1 MTDPSTTAAPP
12 RERRTPGLFVAA
24 LPVVLMLALMITG
37 TVWLGLDPVV
47 LLVAACVV
55 AGAIALWIGVTW
67 DEMLAGMRS
76 KIDAAMPAL
85 LILISIGMLIGTWT
99 LSGTIPMIVDW
110 GLKAIQP
117 SWIVV
122 LAFLITMVVS
132 TVTGTSW
139 GAVGTVGVALIGVA
153 GGLGVS
159 LPMTAGAIISGAYFG
174 DKMSPMSDTTNLAP
188 AVAGSTLFE
197 HIRHLLYTTGPAAV
211 LAGVLYLVLG
221 RTQHADGQAAQRT
234 EALRDVLEQGFHFNL
249 LLLLPPAVV
258 LLGAVM
264 KKPPLPTIIASS
276 AVAGALGGIFQGF
289 SLQQICS
296 AAATGFTS
304 SMLSGHGGIDL
315 QHLPEAAQTLLDR
328 GGMSSMATT
337 MLIGLAGFAFAGIL
351 TVTGC
356 LDVLMH
362 RLLGKV
368 RRTGGIILA
377 TALSSVATALAMGVS
392 YLAIIVPGQAFRDVY
407 PERGLAPKNLSRT
420 LEDSGTVFVPLVPW
434 TEAATYMSATLGVA
448 TMAYAPYA
456 FLNYFGVIIAVI
468 CGYTGFGIARQE
480 PVRRSAEEPVPFA
493 AQAEEPVVVRG

>member
-1 MTDPSTTAAPP
+1 MTDSSTAAAPP
-12 RERRTPGLFVAA
+12 RERRTPGLLVAA
-24 LPVVLMLALMITG
+24 LPVVLMLIVMIAG

-47 LLVAACVV
+47 LLVASCAVTGV
-55 AGAIALWIGVTW
+55 IARWLGVTW
-67 DEMLAGMRS
+67 DEMLTGIRS

-122 LAFLITMVVS
+122 LSFLITMVVS

-139 GAVGTVGVALIGVA
+139 GSVGTVGVALIGVA

-188 AVAGSTLFE
+188 AVAGSSLFE

-211 LAGVLYLVLG
+211 LSCVLYFFLG
-221 RTQHADGQAAQRT
+221 RAQHADGQAARRT
-234 EALRDVLEQGFHFNL
+234 DALRGVLEQGFHFNL

-258 LLGAVM
+258 LVGAIA
-264 KKPPLPTIIASS
+264 KKPPLPTIIVSS
-276 AVAGALGGIFQGF
+276 AVAGILGGVFQGF
-289 SLQQICS
+289 SLQQIGSS
-296 AAATGFTS
+296 ASTGFTV
-304 SMLSGHGGIDL
+304 SMLSGHGGVDP
-315 QHLPEAAQTLLDR
+315 QHLSAAAGTLLNR
-328 GGMSSMATT
+328 GGMASMAST

-351 TVTGC
+351 TETGC

-362 RLLGKV
+362 RLLAKV

-377 TALSSVATALAMGVS
+377 TALTSVGTALAMGVS
-392 YLAIIVPGQAFRDVY
+392 YLTIIVPGQAFRDIY

-434 TEAATYMSATLGVA
+434 TEAATYMSTTLGVA

-480 PVRRSAEEPVPFA
+480 PVRRTAVEPAPA
-493 AQAEEPVVVRG
+493 AV

>member
-1 MTDPSTTAAPP
+1 MTDPTAAATPP
-12 RERRTPGLFVAA
+12 RVRRTPGLLVAA
-24 LPVVLMLALMITG
+24 LPVLLMLTLMITG
-37 TVWLGLDPVV
+37 TVWLDLDPVV
-47 LLVAACVV
+47 LLVTACAVTGV
-55 AGAIALWIGVTW
+55 IARRLGVTW
-67 DEMLAGMRS
+67 NEMLVGIRS

-122 LAFLITMVVS
+122 LSFLITMVVS

-139 GAVGTVGVALIGVA
+139 GSVGTVGVALIGVA

-159 LPMTAGAIISGAYFG
+159 LPMTAGAIVSGAYFG
-174 DKMSPMSDTTNLAP
+174 DKMSPMSDTTNLSP

-197 HIRHLLYTTGPAAV
+197 HIRHLLYTTGPAAI
-211 LAGVLYLVLG
+211 LACVLYLFLG

-234 EALRDVLEQGFHFNL
+234 EALRAVLEHGFHFNL

-258 LLGAVM
+258 LAGAIT
-264 KKPPLPTIIASS
+264 KKPPLPTIIVSS
-276 AVAGALGGIFQGF
+276 AVAGVLGGVFQGF

-296 AAATGFTS
+296 SASTGFTA
-304 SMLSGHGGIDL
+304 SMLSGHGGIDPR
-315 QHLPEAAQTLLDR
+315 HLSAAAGTLLNR
-328 GGMSSMATT
+328 GGMASMAST

-351 TVTGC
+351 TETGC

-362 RLLGKV
+362 RLLAKV

-377 TALSSVATALAMGVS
+377 TALTSVGTALAMGVS
-392 YLAIIVPGQAFRDVY
+392 YLTIIVPGQAFRDIY

-434 TEAATYMSATLGVA
+434 TEAATYMSTTLGVA

-480 PVRRSAEEPVPFA
+480 PVRRSVEEPTPA
-493 AQAEEPVVVRG
+493 AL

>member
-1 MTDPSTTAAPP
+1 MTDSSAVAAPQ
-12 RERRTPGLFVAA
+12 RERRTPSLFVAA
-24 LPVVLMLALMITG
+24 LPVVLMLILMIAG
-37 TVWLGLDPVV
+37 SVRLGLDPVV
-47 LLVAACVV
+47 LLLASCVV
-55 AGAIALWIGVTW
+55 TGVIASRLGVTW
-67 DEMLAGMRS
+67 DEMVAGIRS

-99 LSGTIPMIVDW
+99 LGGTIPMIVDW
-110 GLKAIQP
+110 GLRVIEP

-122 LAFLITMVVS
+122 LSFLITMVVS

-139 GAVGTVGVALIGVA
+139 GSVGTVGVALVGVA

-159 LPMTAGAIISGAYFG
+159 LPLTAGAIISGAYFG
-174 DKMSPMSDTTNLAP
+174 DKMSPLSDTTNLAP

-211 LAGVLYLVLG
+211 ISCVLYLVLG
-221 RTQHADGQAAQRT
+221 RTQHADGQAVQRT
-234 EALRDVLEQGFHFNL
+234 ENLQHVLEQGFHFNL

-258 LLGAVM
+258 LLGAVT
-264 KKPPLPTIIASS
+264 KKPALPTIIVSS
-276 AVAGALGGIFQGF
+276 VLAGAMGAVFQGF

-296 AAATGFTS
+296 AASTGFTTT
-304 SMLSGHGGIDL
+304 MLSGHGGIDP
-315 QHLPEAAQTLLDR
+315 QHLPAAVDTLLNR

-351 TVTGC
+351 TETGC

-362 RLLGKV
+362 RLLAKV

-377 TALSSVATALAMGVS
+377 TALSSVGAAFAMGVS
-392 YLAIIVPGQAFRDVY
+392 YLTIIVPGQAFRDVY

-434 TEAATYMSATLGVA
+434 TEAATYMSTTLGVA
-448 TMAYAPYA
+448 TVAYAPYA
-456 FLNYFGVIIAVI
+456 FLNYLGVLIAIV
-468 CGYTGFGIARQE
+468 CGYTGFGIARRS
-480 PVRRSAEEPVPFA
+480 PVRRSAGEPEA
-493 AQAEEPVVVRG
+493 AAV

>member
-1 MTDPSTTAAPP
+1 MTDPSTAAAPP
-12 RERRTPGLFVAA
+12 RERRTPGLLVAA
-24 LPVVLMLALMITG
+24 LPVVLMLTLMIAG

-55 AGAIALWIGVTW
+55 AGVIAWRLGVTW
-67 DEMLAGMRS
+67 DEMLGGIRE

-110 GLKAIQP
+110 GLKVIEP

-139 GAVGTVGVALIGVA
+139 GSVGTVGVALIGVA
-153 GGLGVS
+153 DGLGVS
-159 LPMTAGAIISGAYFG
+159 LPMTAGAIVSGAYFG

-221 RTQHADGQAAQRT
+221 RTQHADAHAAQRT
-234 EALRDVLEQGFHFNL
+234 DALHAVLEQGFHFNL

-258 LLGAVM
+258 LAGALM
-264 KKPPLPTIIASS
+264 KKPPLPVIIASS
-276 AVAGALGGIFQGF
+276 AVAGILGAAVQGF
-289 SLQQICS
+289 SLQQVS
-296 AAATGFTS
+296 ASASTGFTT
-304 SMLSGHGGIDL
+304 SMLGGHGGVDPH
-315 QHLPEAAQTLLDR
+315 HLPAAVGTLLNR
-328 GGMSSMATT
+328 GGMSSMVSTV
-337 MLIGLAGFAFAGIL
+337 LIGLAGFAFAGIL
-351 TVTGC
+351 TETGC
-356 LDVLMH
+356 LDVLMR

-377 TALSSVATALAMGVS
+377 TSMSSVGAAFAMGVS
-392 YLAIIVPGQAFRDVY
+392 YLTIIVPGQAFKDVY
-407 PERGLAPKNLSRT
+407 PQRGLAPKNLSRT

-434 TEAATYMSATLGVA
+434 TEAATYMSTTLGVA

-480 PVRRSAEEPVPFA
+480 PARQAAEEPVPTT
-493 AQAEEPVVVRG
+493 V

>member
-1 MTDPSTTAAPP
+1 MTDSSAAAPP
-12 RERRTPGLFVAA
+12 RERRTPGLLVAA
-24 LPVVLMLALMITG
+24 LPVVLMLIVMIAG

-47 LLVAACVV
+47 LLVTACAVTGV
-55 AGAIALWIGVTW
+55 IARWLGVTW
-67 DEMLAGMRS
+67 DEMLMGIRS
-76 KIDAAMPAL
+76 KIDDAMPAL

-122 LAFLITMVVS
+122 LSFLITMIVS

-139 GAVGTVGVALIGVA
+139 GSVGTVGVALIGVA

-211 LAGVLYLVLG
+211 LSCVLYLFLG
-221 RTQHADGQAAQRT
+221 RGQHADGLAARRT
-234 EALRDVLEQGFHFNL
+234 ADLRAVLEHGFHFNL
-249 LLLLPPAVV
+249 LLLLPPAVILV
-258 LLGAVM
+258 GAVM

-276 AVAGALGGIFQGF
+276 AVAGILGGVLQGF
-289 SLQQICS
+289 SLQQIGSS
-296 AAATGFTS
+296 ASTGFTV
-304 SMLSGHGGIDL
+304 SMLSGHGGIDP
-315 QHLPEAAQTLLDR
+315 HHVSAAAGTLLNR
-328 GGMSSMATT
+328 GGMASMAST

-351 TVTGC
+351 TETGC

-362 RLLGKV
+362 RLLTKV

-377 TALSSVATALAMGVS
+377 TALTSVGTALSMGVS
-392 YLAIIVPGQAFRDVY
+392 YLTIIVPGQAFRDIY

-434 TEAATYMSATLGVA
+434 TEAATYMSTTLGVA

-468 CGYTGFGIARQE
+468 CGYTGIGIARQE
-480 PVRRSAEEPVPFA
+480 PVRRTTGEPAPA
-493 AQAEEPVVVRG
+493 AAV

>member
-1 MTDPSTTAAPP
+1 MTDSPVAAPPP
-12 RERRTPGLFVAA
+12 RERRVPGLFVAA
-24 LPVVLMLALMITG
+24 LPVVLMLTLMITG
-37 TVWLGLDPVV
+37 TVWLDLDPVV
-47 LLVAACVV
+47 LLVAACAVTGV
-55 AGAIALWIGVTW
+55 IAWRLGVGW
-67 DEMLAGMRS
+67 DRMLVGIRS

-85 LILISIGMLIGTWT
+85 LILVSIGMLIGTWT

-122 LAFLITMVVS
+122 LSFLITMVVS

-139 GAVGTVGVALIGVA
+139 GSVGTVGVALIGVA

-159 LPMTAGAIISGAYFG
+159 LPMTAGAIVSGAYFG

-197 HIRHLLYTTGPAAV
+197 HIRHLLWTTGPAAV
-211 LAGVLYLVLG
+211 LSCVLYLVLG

-234 EALRDVLEQGFHFNL
+234 EALQNLLEQGFHFNL
-249 LLLLPPAVV
+249 LLLLPPAVILV
-258 LLGAVM
+258 GAIM

-276 AVAGALGGIFQGF
+276 AVAGLLGGVFQGF
-289 SLQQICS
+289 SLRQICAS
-296 AAATGFTS
+296 ASTGFTT
-304 SMLSGHGGIDL
+304 SMLDGHGGIDPGQL
-315 QHLPEAAQTLLDR
+315 SQAAGTLLNR
-328 GGMSSMATT
+328 GGMASMAST

-351 TVTGC
+351 TETGC

-362 RLLGKV
+362 RLLARV

-377 TALSSVATALAMGVS
+377 TALSSVGAAFAMGVS
-392 YLAIIVPGQAFRDVY
+392 YLTIIVPGQAFRDVY

-434 TEAATYMSATLGVA
+434 TEAATYMSTTLGVA

-468 CGYTGFGIARQE
+468 CGYTGIGIARQA
-480 PVRRSAEEPVPFA
+480 PVRRAERTEPVGA
-493 AQAEEPVVVRG
+493 AV

>member
-1 MTDPSTTAAPP
+1 MTDPSAVVAPP

-24 LPVVLMLALMITG
+24 LPVVLMLAVMITG

-67 DEMLAGMRS
+67 DEMLAGIRS

-85 LILISIGMLIGTWT
+85 LILVSIGMLIGTWT

-110 GLKAIQP
+110 GLKSIQP

-211 LAGVLYLVLG
+211 LACVLYLILG
-221 RTQHADGQAAQRT
+221 RTQHADGHAAQRT
-234 EALRDVLEQGFHFNL
+234 EALQDVLEQGFHFNL
-249 LLLLPPAVV
+249 LLLLPPLVV

-296 AAATGFTS
+296 AASTGFTS
-304 SMLSGHGGIDL
+304 SMLSGHGGIDP
-315 QHLPEAAQTLLDR
+315 QHLPEAADTLLNR

-351 TVTGC
+351 TETGC

-362 RLLGKV
+362 RLLAKV

-377 TALSSVATALAMGVS
+377 TALSSIGTALSMGVS
-392 YLAIIVPGQAFRDVY
+392 YLTIIVPGQAFRDVY

-434 TEAATYMSATLGVA
+434 TEAATYMSGTLGVA

-480 PVRRSAEEPVPFA
+480 PVPRRSTEEEPAPAPSPA
-493 AQAEEPVVVRG
+493 AA

>member
-1 MTDPSTTAAPP
+1 MTDPSTAPSPP
-12 RERRTPGLFVAA
+12 RERRTPGLLVAA
-24 LPVVLMLALMITG
+24 LPVVLMLTLMVAG
-37 TVWLGLDPVV
+37 TLWLGLDPVV

-55 AGAIALWIGVTW
+55 AGVVAWRLGVTW
-67 DEMLAGMRS
+67 PEMLAGIRE

-110 GLKAIQP
+110 GLKVIDP

-139 GAVGTVGVALIGVA
+139 GSVGTVGVALIGVA

-159 LPMTAGAIISGAYFG
+159 LPMTAGAIVSGAYFG

-211 LAGVLYLVLG
+211 LAGVLYLILG
-221 RTQHADGQAAQRT
+221 RTQHADGHAAQRT
-234 EALRDVLEQGFHFNL
+234 DALHTVLEQGFHFNL

-258 LLGAVM
+258 LVGAIM

-276 AVAGALGGIFQGF
+276 AVAGILGAAVQGF
-289 SLQQICS
+289 SLQQIS
-296 AAATGFTS
+296 ASASTGFTT
-304 SMLSGHGGIDL
+304 SMLAGHGGIDPD
-315 QHLPEAAQTLLDR
+315 HLSEAVGTLLNR
-328 GGMSSMATT
+328 GGMSSMVSTV
-337 MLIGLAGFAFAGIL
+337 LIGLAGFAFAGIL
-351 TVTGC
+351 TETGC
-356 LDVLMH
+356 LDVLMR

-377 TALSSVATALAMGVS
+377 TSLSSVGAALAMGVS
-392 YLAIIVPGQAFRDVY
+392 YLTIIVPGQAFKDVY
-407 PERGLAPKNLSRT
+407 PQRGLAPKNLSRT

-434 TEAATYMSATLGVA
+434 TEAATYMSTTLGVA

-480 PVRRSAEEPVPFA
+480 PARPAAEKPVPTA
-493 AQAEEPVVVRG
+493 V

>member
-1 MTDPSTTAAPP
+1 MTDPSDAAAPP
-12 RERRTPGLFVAA
+12 RERRTPGLLVAA
-24 LPVVLMLALMITG
+24 LPIVLMLTLMIAG
-37 TVWLGLDPVV
+37 TVWLGLDPVI
-47 LLVAACVV
+47 LLVGACVV
-55 AGAIALWIGVTW
+55 TGVIARWLGVTW
-67 DEMLAGMRS
+67 NEMLAGIRS

-110 GLKAIQP
+110 GLKAIEP

-139 GAVGTVGVALIGVA
+139 GSVGTVGVALIGVA

-188 AVAGSTLFE
+188 AVAGSSLFE

-211 LAGVLYLVLG
+211 LSCVLYLVLG

-234 EALRDVLEQGFHFNL
+234 EALQNVLERGFHFNL

-258 LLGAVM
+258 LVGAVM
-264 KKPPLPTIIASS
+264 KKPPLPTIIVSS

-289 SLQQICS
+289 SIQQISS
-296 AAATGFTS
+296 AAATGFTTD
-304 SMLSGHGGIDL
+304 MLSGHGGIDP
-315 QHLPEAAQTLLDR
+315 QHLSAAAGTLLNR

-351 TVTGC
+351 TETGC

-377 TALSSVATALAMGVS
+377 TSLSSLGAALAMGVS
-392 YLAIIVPGQAFRDVY
+392 YLTIIVPGQAFKDVY

-434 TEAATYMSATLGVA
+434 TEAATYMSTTLGVA

-480 PVRRSAEEPVPFA
+480 PVRKAAEEPVA
-493 AQAEEPVVVRG
+493 VGA